1 MALNFYTQG
10 IDLSGLGQGIARG
23 LEQAANMRMQQEQI
37 VRKEIDDF
45 KSTYDTGKM
54 MAKDTPLFATEFDN
68 YRKTAIEYAKMNRG
82 RAKAT
87 ELAAKKAELDAVR
100 GKLNSVYENS
110 AKGASVLEGLV
121 KYADR
126 MTASGYALPDDMNRD
141 IIKLKTQ
148 PIDKINFDELR
159 APGDY
164 QFEANERDLAELD
177 KTLTGIK
184 DNKGEYTKSEAFKIP
199 LGDPNKPGYQ
209 ELSVPEREKFSMKD
223 PYAVLGRINQALGA
237 DARIK
242 NAATKQTAQLL
253 SSIKSEA
260 TDADSLIAKQMAQR
274 TADKILAAY
283 PELNGDITKA
293 SPAMVISAT
302 RGYLD
307 RNTLGTYVS
316 MKEFDAKLKNL
327 NLNMKDKATLDRLA
341 IARQKALGKNK
352 QASASMLNFLVQ
364 TGGEL
369 YSEDEL
375 ADMGFTKTEIKNA
388 QDAMISFYQRRG
400 YQPGTIMAAGQ

>member
-10 IDLSGLGQGIARG
+10 VDFSGLGQGIARG
-23 LEQAANMRMQQEQI
+23 LEQAANMRMQQDQI

-54 MAKDTPLFATEFDN
+54 MAKDTPLFATEFEN
-68 YRKTAIEYAKMNRG
+68 YRKTAIEFAKMNRG
-82 RAKAT
+82 RVKAADLT
-87 ELAAKKAELDAVR
+87 AKKAELDTVR
-100 GKLNSVYENS
+100 GKLNGVYENS
-110 AKGASVLEGLV
+110 AKAASVLDGLV

-126 MTASGYALPDDMNRD
+126 MTATGYALPDDMNRD

-148 PIDKINFDELR
+148 PIDKINFDELK
-159 APGDY
+159 APTAY
-164 QFEANERDLAELD
+164 EFEANETDLLQLD
-177 KTLTGIK
+177 RTLTGIK

-209 ELSVPEREKFSMKD
+209 EISVPEREKFSMKD
-223 PYAVLGRINQALGA
+223 PYAVLGRINQALVA
-237 DARIK
+237 DARVK
-242 NAATKQTAQLL
+242 NAAVNQKEQLL
-253 SSIKSEA
+253 LSLQSKEA
-260 TDADSLIAKQMAQR
+260 DTDSLIAKQLAKA

-316 MKEFDAKLKNL
+316 MKEFDASLKKL
-327 NLNMKDKATLDRLA
+327 NLNMKDDRIA

-375 ADMGFTKTEIKNA
+375 ADMGFTKAEITAA
-388 QDAMISFYQRRG
+388 QNAMISFYQRRG
-400 YQPGTIMAAGQ
+400 YQPGTIMAPQ

>member
-10 IDLSGLGQGIARG
+10 IDFSGLGQGIARG
-23 LEQAANMRMQQEQI
+23 LEQAANMRMQQDQI

-54 MAKDTPLFATEFDN
+54 MAKDTPLFATEFEN
-68 YRKTAIEYAKMNRG
+68 YRKTAIEFAKMNRG
-82 RAKAT
+82 RVKAAD
-87 ELAAKKAELDAVR
+87 LAAKKAELDAVR
-100 GKLNSVYENS
+100 GKLNGVYENS
-110 AKGASVLEGLV
+110 AKAASILDGLV
-121 KYADR
+121 RYSDKMAD
-126 MTASGYALPDDMNRD
+126 SNYLLPDDMNKD
-141 IIKLKTQ
+141 IMILKTQ
-148 PIDKINFDELR
+148 PVDKLDLTKFK
-159 APGDY
+159 APGAY
-164 QFEANERDLAELD
+164 EFEANEKDLAELD
-177 KTLTGIK
+177 RTLVGIK

-209 ELSVPEREKFSMKD
+209 EISVPEREKFSMKD

-237 DARIK
+237 DAKVK
-242 NAATKQTAQLL
+242 NAATKQKEILL
-253 SSIKSEA
+253 SNIQNTK
-260 TDADSLIAKQMAQR
+260 TDTDSLIAKQMAMK

-327 NLNMKDKATLDRLA
+327 NLNMKDKNTQDRLA
-341 IARQKALGKNK
+341 VARQKALGKNK

-375 ADMGFTKTEIKNA
+375 ADMGFTKAEITAA
-388 QDAMISFYQRRG
+388 QNAMISFYQRRG
-400 YQPGTIMAAGQ
+400 YQPGTIMAPQ

>member
-10 IDLSGLGQGIARG
+10 VDVSGLGQGIARG

-68 YRKTAIEYAKMNRG
+68 YRKIAIDYSKMNRG
-82 RAKAT
+82 RAKSAD
-87 ELAAKKAELDAVR
+87 LAAKKVELDAAR
-100 GKLNSVYENS
+100 GKLNSVYESS
-110 AKGASVLEGLV
+110 AKAASILDGLV
-121 KYADR
+121 RYSDKMAD
-126 MTASGYALPDDMNRD
+126 SNYSLPDDMNKD
-141 IIKLKTQ
+141 MMILKTQ
-148 PIDKINFDELR
+148 PVDKLDLTKFK
-159 APGDY
+159 APGAY
-164 QFEANERDLAELD
+164 EFEANERDLAELD
-177 KTLTGIK
+177 RTLVGIK

-199 LGDPNKPGYQ
+199 LGEPNKPGYK
-209 ELSVPEREKFSMKD
+209 EISVPEREKFSMKD

-237 DARIK
+237 DAKVK
-242 NAATKQTAQLL
+242 NAATKQKEMLL
-253 SSIKSEA
+253 SNIQNIK
-260 TDADSLIAKQMAQR
+260 TDTDSLIAKQMAMK

-316 MKEFDAKLKNL
+316 MKEFDANLKGL

-375 ADMGFTKTEIKNA
+375 ADMGFTKAEITAA
-388 QDAMISFYQRRG
+388 QNAMISFYQRRG
-400 YQPGTIMAAGQ
+400 YQPGTIMAPGQ

>member
-10 IDLSGLGQGIARG
+10 IDFSGLGQGIARG
-23 LEQAANMRMQQEQI
+23 LEQAANIRMQQDQI

-45 KSTYDTGKM
+45 KSTYDTNKI
-54 MAKDTPLFATEFDN
+54 MAKDIPLFATEFDN
-68 YRKTAIEYAKMNRG
+68 YRNTAIEYAKMNR
-82 RAKAT
+82 RRVKPS
-87 ELAAKKAELDAVR
+87 ELAAKKAQLDAVK
-100 GKLNSVYENS
+100 GKLNKVYTDS
-110 AKGASVLEGLV
+110 AMAGSVLDGLV
-121 KYADR
+121 KFADR
-126 MTASGYALPDDMNRD
+126 MTATGYMLPDDMNKD

-148 PIDKINFDELR
+148 PVNKINFDELK
-159 APGDY
+159 APTDY
-164 QFEANERDLAELD
+164 QFEANETDLLQLD
-177 KTLTGIK
+177 RTLAGIK

-199 LGDPNKPGYQ
+199 LGEPNKPGYQ
-209 ELSVPEREKFSMKD
+209 EISVPEREKFSMKD
-223 PYAVLGRINQALGA
+223 PYAVLGRINQALVA
-237 DARIK
+237 DVRVR
-242 NAATKQTAQLL
+242 NAATVQKNQLI
-253 SSIKSEA
+253 SSIQNKS
-260 TDADSLIAKQMAQR
+260 TDEDSLIAKKMAQN

-293 SPAMVISAT
+293 SPAMVISAN

-316 MKEFDAKLKNL
+316 MKEFDANLKKL
-327 NLNMKDKATLDRLA
+327 NLDMKDKNTADRLA

-375 ADMGFTKTEIKNA
+375 ADMGFTKAEIKAA

-400 YQPGTIMAAGQ
+400 YQSGTLTPPGQ

>member
-10 IDLSGLGQGIARG
+10 VDVTGLGQGIAQG
-23 LEQAANMRMQQEQI
+23 LQQAAAFRLQQDNI

-45 KSTYDTGKM
+45 KSTYDTNKIM
-54 MAKDTPLFATEFDN
+54 SKDIPLFATEFDN
-68 YRKTAIEYAKMNRG
+68 YRNTAIEYSKMNR
-82 RAKAT
+82 RRVKPSD
-87 ELAAKKAELDAVR
+87 LAAKKAELDAVKGR
-100 GKLNSVYENS
+100 LNKVYTDS
-110 AKGASVLEGLV
+110 AMAGSVLDGLV

-126 MTASGYALPDDMNRD
+126 MTATGYALPDDMNRD

-148 PIDKINFDELR
+148 PINKINFDELK
-159 APGDY
+159 APTAY
-164 QFEANERDLAELD
+164 EFEANERDLAELD
-177 KTLTGIK
+177 RTLVGIK

-199 LGDPNKPGYQ
+199 LGEPNKPGYQ
-209 ELSVPEREKFSMKD
+209 EISVPEREKFSMKD

-242 NAATKQTAQLL
+242 NAATAQKNQLI
-253 SSIKSEA
+253 SSIQSTA
-260 TDADSLIAKQMAQR
+260 TDEDSLINQKLAKN

-283 PELNGDITKA
+283 PELNGDIAKA

-316 MKEFDAKLKNL
+316 MKEFDASLKRL
-327 NLNMKDKATLDRLA
+327 NLNMKDDRIA

-375 ADMGFTKTEIKNA
+375 ADMGFTKAEITAA
-388 QDAMISFYQRRG
+388 QNAMISFYQRRG
-400 YQPGTIMAAGQ
+400 YQPGTIMAPQ

>member
-1 MALNFYTQG
+1 
-10 IDLSGLGQGIARG
+10 
-23 LEQAANMRMQQEQI
+23 
-37 VRKEIDDF
+37 
-45 KSTYDTGKM
+45 
-54 MAKDTPLFATEFDN
+54 
-68 YRKTAIEYAKMNRG
+68 
-82 RAKAT
+82 
-87 ELAAKKAELDAVR
+87 
-100 GKLNSVYENS
+100 
-110 AKGASVLEGLV
+110 
-121 KYADR
+121 
-126 MTASGYALPDDMNRD
+126 
-141 IIKLKTQ
+141 
-148 PIDKINFDELR
+148 
-159 APGDY
+159 
-164 QFEANERDLAELD
+164 
-177 KTLTGIK
+177 
-184 DNKGEYTKSEAFKIP
+184 

-209 ELSVPEREKFSMKD
+209 EISVPEREKFSMKD
-223 PYAVLGRINQALGA
+223 PYAVLGRINQALVA

-242 NAATKQTAQLL
+242 NAATVQKNQLI
-253 SSIKSEA
+253 SSIQSDK
-260 TDADSLIAKQMAQR
+260 TDTDSLIAKQMAMK

-327 NLNMKDKATLDRLA
+327 NLNMKDKNTQERLA
-341 IARQKALGKNK
+341 IARQTALGKNK

-375 ADMGFTKTEIKNA
+375 ADMGFTKTEIKAA

-400 YQPGTIMAAGQ
+400 YQPGTIMAPGQ

>member
-10 IDLSGLGQGIARG
+10 IDFSGFGQGIARG
-23 LEQAANMRMQQEQI
+23 LEQAANIRMQQDQI

-45 KSTYDTGKM
+45 KSTYNTGKM
-54 MAKDTPLFATEFDN
+54 MAKDTPLFATEFEN

-82 RAKAT
+82 RVKAAD
-87 ELAAKKAELDAVR
+87 LAAKKAELDAVK
-100 GKLNSVYENS
+100 GKLNGVYENS
-110 AKGASVLEGLV
+110 AKAASVLDGLV
-121 KYADR
+121 NYADR
-126 MTASGYALPDDMNRD
+126 MTAAGYALPDDMNRD

-148 PIDKINFDELR
+148 PVDKINFEELR

-164 QFEANERDLAELD
+164 QFEANETDLSQLD
-177 KTLTGIK
+177 KTLAGIK

-199 LGDPNKPGYQ
+199 LGDPKKPGYQ
-209 ELSVPEREKFSMKD
+209 EISVPEREKFSMKD
-223 PYAVLGRINQALGA
+223 PYAVLGRISQALVA
-237 DARIK
+237 DVRVR
-242 NAATKQTAQLL
+242 NAATVQKNQLI
-253 SSIKSEA
+253 SSIQSDK
-260 TDADSLIAKQMAQR
+260 TDTESLIAKQMAKK

-283 PELNGDITKA
+283 PELDGDITKA

-316 MKEFDAKLKNL
+316 MKEFDAKLDGL
-327 NLNMKDKATLDRLA
+327 NLNMKDTATKERLA

-375 ADMGFTKTEIKNA
+375 ADMGFTKAEITAA
-388 QDAMISFYQRRG
+388 QNAMISFYQRRG
-400 YQPGTIMAAGQ
+400 YQSGTIMAPGQ

>member
-10 IDLSGLGQGIARG
+10 IDFSGLGQGIARG

-45 KSTYDTGKM
+45 KSTYDTNKIM
-54 MAKDTPLFATEFDN
+54 SKDIPLFASEFDN
-68 YRKTAIEYAKMNRG
+68 YRNTAIEYSKMNR
-82 RAKAT
+82 RRVKPSD
-87 ELAAKKAELDAVR
+87 LAAKKAELDAVKGR
-100 GKLNSVYENS
+100 LNKVYTDS
-110 AKGASVLEGLV
+110 AMAGSVLDGLV

-126 MTASGYALPDDMNRD
+126 MTATGYALPDDMNRD

-148 PIDKINFDELR
+148 PINKINFDELK
-159 APGDY
+159 APTAY
-164 QFEANERDLAELD
+164 EFEANERDLAELD
-177 KTLTGIK
+177 RTLVGIK
-184 DNKGEYTKSEAFKIP
+184 DNKGEYTKSEAFKVP
-199 LGDPNKPGYQ
+199 LGEPNKPGYQ
-209 ELSVPEREKFSMKD
+209 EISVPEREKFSMKD

-242 NAATKQTAQLL
+242 NAATAQKNQLI
-253 SSIKSEA
+253 SSIQSTA
-260 TDADSLIAKQMAQR
+260 TDEDSLIKQKLAKN
-274 TADKILAAY
+274 TADKILTAY
-283 PELNGDITKA
+283 PELNGDIAKA
-293 SPAMVISAT
+293 TPAMVISAT

-316 MKEFDAKLKNL
+316 MKEFDAKLKGL

-375 ADMGFTKTEIKNA
+375 ADMGFTKAEITAA
-388 QDAMISFYQRRG
+388 QNAMISFYQRRG
-400 YQPGTIMAAGQ
+400 YQPGTIMAPQ

>member
-1 MALNFYTQG
+1 MAIDFRVQG
-10 IDLSGLGQGIARG
+10 VDFTGVGNAIAQGLQNAMQ
-23 LEQAANMRMQQEQI
+23 LRMQQEQI

-68 YRKTAIEYAKMNRG
+68 YRKTAVEYAKMNRG

-148 PIDKINFDELR
+148 TIDKINFDELK

-164 QFEANERDLAELD
+164 QFEANEKDLAELD
-177 KTLTGIK
+177 RTLTGIK
-184 DNKGEYTKSEAFKIP
+184 DNKGEYTKTEAFKIP

-253 SSIKSEA
+253 ASIQSEA

-274 TADKILAAY
+274 TADKLLTAY

-364 TGGEL
+364 TGGAL

-375 ADMGFTKTEIKNA
+375 AEMGFTTAEITAA
-388 QDAMISFYQRRG
+388 QNAMISFYERRG
-400 YQPGTIMAAGQ
+400 YNPGTIIAAGQ

>member
-10 IDLSGLGQGIARG
+10 VDVSGLGQGIARG
-23 LEQAANMRMQQEQI
+23 LEQAANMRMQQDNI

-45 KSTYDTGKM
+45 KSTYDTNKIM
-54 MAKDTPLFATEFDN
+54 SKDIPLFATEFDN
-68 YRKTAIEYAKMNRG
+68 YRNTAIEYSKMNR
-82 RAKAT
+82 RRVKPSD
-87 ELAAKKAELDAVR
+87 LAAKKAELDAVK
-100 GKLNSVYENS
+100 GKLNKVYTDS
-110 AKGASVLEGLV
+110 AMAGSVLDGLV

-126 MTASGYALPDDMNRD
+126 MTAAGYALPDDMNRD
-141 IIKLKTQ
+141 IIMYKTQ
-148 PIDKINFDELR
+148 PINKIDFTKAK
-159 APGDY
+159 APTDY

-177 KTLTGIK
+177 RTLTGIK

-209 ELSVPEREKFSMKD
+209 EISVPEREKFSMKD

-242 NAATKQTAQLL
+242 NAATAQKNQLI
-253 SSIKSEA
+253 SSIQSTA
-260 TDADSLIAKQMAQR
+260 TDEDSLINQKLAKN
-274 TADKILAAY
+274 TADKILTAY

-316 MKEFDAKLKNL
+316 MKEFDANLKGL

-375 ADMGFTKTEIKNA
+375 ADMGFTKAEITAA
-388 QDAMISFYQRRG
+388 QNAMISFYQRRG
-400 YQPGTIMAAGQ
+400 YQPGTIMAPQ

>member
-10 IDLSGLGQGIARG
+10 VDFSGLGQGIARG
-23 LEQAANMRMQQEQI
+23 LEQAANMRMQQDQI

-54 MAKDTPLFATEFDN
+54 MAKDTPLFATEFEN

-82 RAKAT
+82 RVKAAD
-87 ELAAKKAELDAVR
+87 LAAKKAELDAVR
-100 GKLNSVYENS
+100 GKLNGVYENS
-110 AKGASVLEGLV
+110 AKAASVLDGLV

-126 MTASGYALPDDMNRD
+126 MTAAGYALPDDMNRD
-141 IIKLKTQ
+141 IVMYKTQ
-148 PIDKINFDELR
+148 PIDKIDFTKTKSP
-159 APGDY
+159 ADY
-164 QFEANERDLAELD
+164 QFEANETDLLQLD
-177 KTLTGIK
+177 RTLAGIK
-184 DNKGEYTKSEAFKIP
+184 DNKGEYTKSEAFPIP

-209 ELSVPEREKFSMKD
+209 EISVPEREKFSMKD
-223 PYAVLGRINQALGA
+223 PYAVLGRINQALVA

-242 NAATKQTAQLL
+242 NAATVQKNQLI
-253 SSIKSEA
+253 SSIQSDK
-260 TDADSLIAKQMAQR
+260 TDTDSLIAKQMAMK

-327 NLNMKDKATLDRLA
+327 NLNMKDKNTQERLA
-341 IARQKALGKNK
+341 IARQTALGKNK

-375 ADMGFTKTEIKNA
+375 ADMGFTKTEIKAA

-400 YQPGTIMAAGQ
+400 YQPGTIMAPGQ

>member
-10 IDLSGLGQGIARG
+10 IDFSGLGQGIARG

-45 KSTYDTGKM
+45 KSTYDTNKIM
-54 MAKDTPLFATEFDN
+54 SKDIPLFASEFDN
-68 YRKTAIEYAKMNRG
+68 YRNTAIEYSKMNR
-82 RAKAT
+82 RRVKPSD
-87 ELAAKKAELDAVR
+87 LAAKKAELDAVK
-100 GKLNSVYENS
+100 GKLNKVYTDS
-110 AKGASVLEGLV
+110 AMAGSVLDGLV

-126 MTASGYALPDDMNRD
+126 MTATGYALPDDMNRD

-148 PIDKINFDELR
+148 PIDKINFDELK
-159 APGDY
+159 APTAY
-164 QFEANERDLAELD
+164 EFEANERDLAELD
-177 KTLTGIK
+177 RTLVGIK
-184 DNKGEYTKSEAFKIP
+184 DNKGEYTKSEAFKVP
-199 LGDPNKPGYQ
+199 LGEPNKPGYQ
-209 ELSVPEREKFSMKD
+209 EISVPEREKFSMKD

-242 NAATKQTAQLL
+242 NAATAQKNQLI
-253 SSIKSEA
+253 SSIQSTA
-260 TDADSLIAKQMAQR
+260 TDEDSLIKQKLAKN
-274 TADKILAAY
+274 TADKILTAY
-283 PELNGDITKA
+283 PELNGDIAKA
-293 SPAMVISAT
+293 TPAMVISAT

-316 MKEFDAKLKNL
+316 MKEFDAKLKGL

-375 ADMGFTKTEIKNA
+375 ADMGFTKAEITAA
-388 QDAMISFYQRRG
+388 QNAMISFYQRRG
-400 YQPGTIMAAGQ
+400 YQPGTIMAPQ

>member
-1 MALNFYTQG
+1 
-10 IDLSGLGQGIARG
+10 
-23 LEQAANMRMQQEQI
+23 MRMQQDQI

-54 MAKDTPLFATEFDN
+54 MAKDTPLFATEFEN
-68 YRKTAIEYAKMNRG
+68 YRKTAIDYAKMNRG
-82 RAKAT
+82 RVKAADLT
-87 ELAAKKAELDAVR
+87 AKKAELDAAR
-100 GKLNSVYENS
+100 GKLNGVYENS
-110 AKGASVLEGLV
+110 AKAASVLDGLV

-126 MTASGYALPDDMNRD
+126 MTATGYALPDDMNRD

-148 PIDKINFDELR
+148 PIDKINFDELK
-159 APGDY
+159 APTAY
-164 QFEANERDLAELD
+164 EFEANETDLLQLD
-177 KTLTGIK
+177 RTLTGIK

-199 LGDPNKPGYQ
+199 LGDPNKPGYK
-209 ELSVPEREKFSMKD
+209 EISVPEREKFSMKD
-223 PYAVLGRINQALGA
+223 PYAVLGRINQALVA
-237 DARIK
+237 DARVK
-242 NAATKQTAQLL
+242 NAAVNQKEQLL
-253 SSIKSEA
+253 LSLQSKEVD
-260 TDADSLIAKQMAQR
+260 TDSLIAKQLAKA
-274 TADKILAAY
+274 TSDKILAAY

-327 NLNMKDKATLDRLA
+327 NLNMKDKNTQDRLA
-341 IARQKALGKNK
+341 VARQKALGKNK

-375 ADMGFTKTEIKNA
+375 ADMGFTKAEITAA
-388 QDAMISFYQRRG
+388 QNAMISFYQRRG
-400 YQPGTIMAAGQ
+400 YQPGTIMAPQ

>member
-10 IDLSGLGQGIARG
+10 VDVSGLGQSIARG
-23 LEQAANMRMQQEQI
+23 LEQAANMRMQQDQI

-54 MAKDTPLFATEFDN
+54 MAKDTPLFATEFEN

-82 RAKAT
+82 RVKAAD
-87 ELAAKKAELDAVR
+87 LAAKKAQLDAVR

-177 KTLTGIK
+177 RTLTGIK
-184 DNKGEYTKSEAFKIP
+184 DNKGEYTKAEAFKIP
-199 LGDPNKPGYQ
+199 LGEPNKPGYQ

-253 SSIKSEA
+253 SSIQSEA
-260 TDADSLIAKQMAQR
+260 TDTDSLIAKQMAKK

-327 NLNMKDKATLDRLA
+327 NLNMKDKATKDRLD

-375 ADMGFTKTEIKNA
+375 ADMGFTKAEITAA
-388 QDAMISFYQRRG
+388 QNAMISFYQRRG
-400 YQPGTIMAAGQ
+400 YQSGTLQAPGQ

>member
-10 IDLSGLGQGIARG
+10 IDFSGLGQGIARG

-45 KSTYDTGKM
+45 KSTYDTNKIM
-54 MAKDTPLFATEFDN
+54 SKDIPLFASEFDN
-68 YRKTAIEYAKMNRG
+68 YRNTAIEYSKMNR
-82 RAKAT
+82 RRVKPSD
-87 ELAAKKAELDAVR
+87 LAAKKAELDAVKGR
-100 GKLNSVYENS
+100 LNKVYTDS
-110 AKGASVLEGLV
+110 AMAGSVLDGLV

-126 MTASGYALPDDMNRD
+126 MTATGYALPDDMNRD

-148 PIDKINFDELR
+148 PINKINFDELK
-159 APGDY
+159 APTAY
-164 QFEANERDLAELD
+164 EFEANERDLAELD
-177 KTLTGIK
+177 RTLVGIK

-199 LGDPNKPGYQ
+199 LGEANKPGYQ
-209 ELSVPEREKFSMKD
+209 EISVPEREKFSMKD

-242 NAATKQTAQLL
+242 NAAIAQKNQLL
-253 SSIKSEA
+253 SSIQSTA
-260 TDADSLIAKQMAQR
+260 TDSDSLIKQKLAKN
-274 TADKILAAY
+274 TADKITTAY

-293 SPAMVISAT
+293 TPAMVISAT

-316 MKEFDAKLKNL
+316 MKEFDAKLKSL

-375 ADMGFTKTEIKNA
+375 ADMGFTKAEITAA
-388 QDAMISFYQRRG
+388 QNAMISFYQRRG
-400 YQPGTIMAAGQ
+400 YQPGTIMAPQ